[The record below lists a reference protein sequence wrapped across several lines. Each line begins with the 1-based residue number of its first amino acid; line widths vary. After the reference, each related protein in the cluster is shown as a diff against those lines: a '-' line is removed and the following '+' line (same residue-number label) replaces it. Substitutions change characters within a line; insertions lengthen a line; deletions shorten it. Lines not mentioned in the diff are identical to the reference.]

1 MNRIN
6 HLFEQKKEPILN
18 IFLTAGYPQLESTV
32 DVVLK
37 LDRAGVDLIELG
49 MPYSDPLAD
58 GPTIQKSSEQ
68 ALRNGMSV
76 EVLFQQ
82 VAEIRK
88 QSDIPL
94 VLMGYYNPVLQY
106 GAEAFFNRCAALG
119 IDGLILPDLPIWE
132 YEERYQSLFESLGLN
147 ISFLITPQTSEARI
161 QKIDHLNRGFIYMV
175 ADASITGASGELSDA
190 QLQYFERIQNMNL
203 EHPRLIGF
211 GISDAKTFH
220 TACQYAEG
228 AIVGSAFIRSLEAG
242 QEPEEFIGFLKGRHS
257 RQVDK

>member
-6 HLFEQKKEPILN
+6 QLFEQKKEPILN

-32 DVVLK
+32 EVVLK

-76 EVLFQQ
+76 GVLFEQ
-82 VAEIRK
+82 VEAIRK

-106 GAEAFFNRCAALG
+106 GAEDFFRRCAALG
-119 IDGLILPDLPIWE
+119 IDGIILPDLPIWE

-147 ISFLITPQTSEARI
+147 ISFLITPQTPDARI
-161 QKIDHLNRGFIYMV
+161 QQIDQLNRGFIYMV
-175 ADASITGASGELSDA
+175 ADASITGASGEISEA
-190 QLQYFERIQNMNL
+190 QLQYFERIQNLNL
-203 EHPRLIGF
+203 QHPRLIGF

-220 TACQYAEG
+220 TACRYAEG
-228 AIVGSAFIRSLEAG
+228 AIVGSAFIRALEAG
-242 QEPEEFIGFLKGRHS
+242 KEPAAVCGIFKR
-257 RQVDK
+257 